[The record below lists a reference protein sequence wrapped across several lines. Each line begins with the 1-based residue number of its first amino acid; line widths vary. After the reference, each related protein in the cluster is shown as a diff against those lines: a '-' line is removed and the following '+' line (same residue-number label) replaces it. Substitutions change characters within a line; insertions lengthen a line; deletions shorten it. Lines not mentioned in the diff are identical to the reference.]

1 MSAEITDIIISEA
14 DLRNR
19 VAELAAK
26 ISEDYS
32 GQELVLVGILKG
44 GFIFLADLCRQ
55 ITVPMIFDFMTVS
68 SYGSGTKSC
77 GVVRIQKD
85 LEVDIAGKHVI
96 IVEDIIDSGL
106 TLNYLHKSLRVRNP
120 ASLEICTLLRKPE
133 MDKVSLDAKYL
144 GFSIPNDFVVGYG
157 LDYAQQYRNLP
168 YIARIKVL
176 PKVNGNKTNKAAP
189 SGAARR

>member
-1 MSAEITDIIISEA
+1 MSAEIADIIISEA
-14 DLRNR
+14 DLKSR
-19 VAELAAK
+19 VAELAAS
-26 ISEDYS
+26 ICEDYA
-32 GQELVLVGILKG
+32 GREVVLVGILKG
-44 GFIFLADLCRQ
+44 GFIFLADLCRL
-55 ITVPMIFDFMTVS
+55 ITVPVVFDFMTVS

-85 LEVDIAGKHVI
+85 LDVDIAGRDVI

-106 TLNYLHKSLRVRNP
+106 TLNYLHKSLRARKP
-120 ASLEICTLLRKPE
+120 ASLEICALLRKPE
-133 MDKVSLDAKYL
+133 MDKVSLEAKYL

-168 YIARIKVL
+168 HIARIKVL
-176 PKVNGNKTNKAAP
+176 PKTNGNKTSKAP

>member
-1 MSAEITDIIISEA
+1 LSAEITDIIISEP
-14 DLRNR
+14 DLQKR
-19 VAELAAK
+19 VAELAAQ
-26 ISEDYS
+26 ISEDYA
-32 GQELVLVGILKG
+32 GRELVLVGILKG

-55 ITVPMIFDFMTVS
+55 ITVPVVFDFMTVS

-85 LEVDIAGKHVI
+85 LDVDISGKHVI

-106 TLNYLHKSLRVRNP
+106 TLNYLHKSLRARGP
-120 ASLEICTLLRKPE
+120 ASLEICSLLKKPE
-133 MDKVSLDAKYL
+133 MDKVSLETKYL

-157 LDYAQQYRNLP
+157 LDYAQRHRNLP

-176 PKVNGNKTNKAAP
+176 PKTNGNRNGKAAP
-189 SGAARR
+189 AGAARR

>member
-14 DLRNR
+14 ELQNK
-19 VAELAAK
+19 VAELAAR
-26 ISEDYS
+26 ISEDYA
-32 GQELVLVGILKG
+32 GRELVLVGILKG
-44 GFIFLADLCRQ
+44 GFIFLADLCRR
-55 ITVPMIFDFMTVS
+55 ITVPVVFDFMTVS

-85 LEVDIAGKHVI
+85 LDIEIAGKDVI

-106 TLNYLHKSLRVRNP
+106 TLNYLHKSLRVRKP

-157 LDYAQQYRNLP
+157 LDYSQQYRNLP

-176 PKVNGNKTNKAAP
+176 PKTNGNKTSKSAP
-189 SGAARR
+189 AGASRR